1 MENGNCVAT
10 FVSTLVAIGV
20 FVLCLKIAALVFA
33 WLVYEAF
40 GVECQNTWALAGLI
54 AFLLWVESCRG

>member
-1 MENGNCVAT
+1 MENGNCAAT
-10 FVSTLVAIGV
+10 FVSTLVVIGM
-20 FVLCLKIAALVFA
+20 FVLCVKIAALVIA
-33 WLVYEAF
+33 GLIYEAF